1 MKYPCHTFKQ
11 YVITMAVMSVIS
23 VLIVLFVNGCGTTRE
38 AVASDHLPVI
48 ENYSNINT
56 QENVSNFNLQIFTSE
71 EDELIVPCY
80 YWKMMRINKN
90 KKKRIIKLR

>member
-11 YVITMAVMSVIS
+11 YIITMAVMSIIS
-23 VLIVLFVNGCGTTRE
+23 VLIILFVNGCATTRE
-38 AVASDHLPVI
+38 AIASDRPPII

-56 QENVSNFNLQIFTSE
+56 RENVSNFDLQIFTNE

-80 YWKMMRINKN
+80 YWKMMRIDKN
-90 KKKRIIKLR
+90 